1 MIQHMFGPLCG
12 SLREFRTRCDPHSG
26 PRAREARQRDTGEPA
41 KGLCADTKG
50 QRPLAVS
57 SLQHARRGFLA
68 LAAFLVAL
76 GISACGGNRST
87 VPPNTAA
94 PDQFLYER
102 GLESMKN
109 EEWLNAREY
118 FRQVVDGYPQS
129 PVRPDSKLGVGDSFL
144 GDGSTE
150 SLVLAAQEFREF
162 LQFYPTNPRA
172 DYAQYKLA
180 MSHYEQMRAPERDQ
194 TETREALKEFDIFF
208 QRHPNS
214 ALLPEVKQ
222 KWRDARD
229 RLSEASYRVGLHYY
243 RVRWYPGAI
252 DRFREVLK
260 EDPGFSGRDRIYFYL
275 AESLSRTDKTAEAIP
290 YFERLLA
297 EFPESEHRADTM
309 ARLETLKTQ

>member
-1 MIQHMFGPLCG
+1 MIQHVVF
-12 SLREFRTRCDPHSG
+12 
-26 PRAREARQRDTGEPA
+26 
-41 KGLCADTKG
+41 
-50 QRPLAVS
+50 S
-57 SLQHARRGFLA
+57 SLHHAWRGSVA
-68 LAAFLVAL
+68 LATLLVAL
-76 GISACGGNRST
+76 TVSACGGNRSA

-94 PDQFLYER
+94 PDQFLYQR
-102 GLESMKN
+102 GQEAMKN

-129 PVRPDSKLGVGDSFL
+129 PVRPDSKLGVGDSYI
-144 GDGSTE
+144 GDGSAE

-208 QRHPNS
+208 QRYANS
-214 ALLPEVKQ
+214 ALAAEVKQ

-243 RVRWYPGAI
+243 RVKWYPGAI

-260 EDPGFSGRDRIYFYL
+260 DDPGFTGRDRIYFYL
-275 AESLSRTDKTAEAIP
+275 AESLSRTDKIPEAIP
-290 YFERLLA
+290 YFERLLE
-297 EFPESEHRADTM
+297 EFPQSEHRADTM
-309 ARLETLKTQ
+309 ARLQTLKTQ